1 MVKKCRILLVDDEKD
16 IVTVIKKGL
25 EKRGLEVD
33 VYTDPL
39 EALSRFTP
47 RLYDLLILD
56 IRMPGMSG
64 IQLLKKL
71 RAIDE
76 KIRVL
81 FLTAFEIEEN
91 EWYLVLPG
99 VDVNG
104 FIKKPVRLEDL
115 FNTISKIKTA
125 QLQ

>member
-16 IVTVIKKGL
+16 IVTVVKKGL

-39 EALSRFTP
+39 EALSRFTA

-64 IQLLKKL
+64 IQLLKRL